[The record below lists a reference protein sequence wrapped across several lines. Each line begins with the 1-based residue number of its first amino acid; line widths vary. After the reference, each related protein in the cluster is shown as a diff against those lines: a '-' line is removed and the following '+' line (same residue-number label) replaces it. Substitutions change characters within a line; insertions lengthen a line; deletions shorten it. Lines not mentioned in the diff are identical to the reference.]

1 MDAAELATLRSA
13 LRDRRDALLNSIGEA
28 AAQLAEIRAERAD
41 TPADD
46 EHDPEGST
54 MSTEWS
60 RAEGI
65 HSDAQRELDE
75 LDRAEQRMTDG
86 TYGICAVC
94 GKDIPV
100 ARLELRPAATLCVS
114 CANRQH

>member
-1 MDAAELATLRSA
+1 MDAAELGTLRSA
-13 LRDRRDALLNSIGEA
+13 LRERRDALLTSIAEA
-28 AAQLAEIRAERAD
+28 SAQLAETRAERAD

-65 HSDAQRELDE
+65 HSAAQRELDE
-75 LDRAEQRMTDG
+75 LDRAEQRMVNG
-86 TYGICAVC
+86 TYGTCLVC
-94 GKDIPV
+94 GNDIPV

-114 CANRQH
+114 CANRQR